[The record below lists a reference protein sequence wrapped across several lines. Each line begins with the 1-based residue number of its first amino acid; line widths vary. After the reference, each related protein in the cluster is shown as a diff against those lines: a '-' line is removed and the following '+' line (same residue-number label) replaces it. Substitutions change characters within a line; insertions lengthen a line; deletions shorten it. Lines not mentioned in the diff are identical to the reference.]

1 MKSVA
6 DILFKPT
13 STALIGLSALHT
25 GFLHAP
31 ARRAQSLSLVRALR
45 SSVGDLLLHE
55 AFDFRKQEKL
65 ASRPFLKSFFLVFKL
80 VFKSCF

>member
-1 MKSVA
+1 MKPAA
-6 DILFKPT
+6 DILFKPLY
-13 STALIGLSALHT
+13 SSLIGYSAPHEVII
-25 GFLHAP
+25 HAP
-31 ARRAQSLSLVRALR
+31 ARHLRSLSLVRALR

>member
-1 MKSVA
+1 MKPAA
-6 DILFKPT
+6 DILFKPLY
-13 STALIGLSALHT
+13 SSLIGHSAPHEVII
-25 GFLHAP
+25 HAP
-31 ARRAQSLSLVRALR
+31 ARHLRSLSLVRALR